1 MNVSDLF
8 FISHQ
13 SDFRQTASP
22 HRGELDELS
31 ELDLPL
37 DYFLK
42 SFSLYNDW
50 LVALQ
55 LVSYQSTS

>member
-8 FISHQ
+8 FISPQ

-31 ELDLPL
+31 EHDLPL
-37 DYFLK
+37 DYFFK
-42 SFSLYNDW
+42 YFC
-50 LVALQ
+50 LVGGF
-55 LVSYQSTS
+55 TTC

>member
-8 FISHQ
+8 FISPQ

-31 ELDLPL
+31 EHDLPL

-42 SFSLYNDW
+42 YFC
-50 LVALQ
+50 LVGGF
-55 LVSYQSTS
+55 TTC